1 MDTGRLTKKERH
13 ELILSEVRK
22 SAAIRISK
30 LAKRIGVAGETIR
43 RDLIELG
50 EAGLINRTYGGAT
63 ISLVTSEPVI
73 SERGLTLVEERARI
87 GKGAAGL
94 IENRQVVM
102 IDGGST
108 TYEVAR
114 NLAQFK
120 RDLVVITN
128 STGVASVAGG
138 NPTFRVILCPGTYD
152 NREGSVL
159 GEDTVEFI
167 ARYNADAAIIG
178 ASGRH
183 RRRPERRDLRSRG
196 GKARDDRP
204 LAVDHPR
211 RHPRQVRPRQP
222 RARLPP
228 DADFRHRDGQA
239 GFVGIPRRRGS
250 RRPGTARVRRE
261 RVDRKKPIAAPF
273 LRPPR

>member
-1 MDTGRLTKKERH
+1 MDNGRLNKKERH

-50 EAGLINRTYGGAT
+50 DAGLINRTYGGAT

-87 GKGAAGL
+87 GKGAASL

-114 NLAQFK
+114 NLAQLK
-120 RDLVVITN
+120 RDLVVVTN

-167 ARYNADAAIIG
+167 SRYNADVTIIG
-178 ASGRH
+178 ASGVTEDGPNDAISGAAAVKRAMIGRSLSTILVVTH
-183 RRRPERRDLRSRG
+183 DKFGRASLERVCRLTQISDLVT
-196 GKARDDRP
+196 D
-204 LAVDHPR
+204 
-211 RHPRQVRPRQP
+211 RQVSSQF
-222 RARLPP
+222 RAAVEVAGP
-228 DADFRHRDGQA
+228 DLHIF
-239 GFVGIPRRRGS
+239 
-250 RRPGTARVRRE
+250 E
-261 RVDRKKPIAAPF
+261 ECE
-273 LRPPR
+273 

>member
-1 MDTGRLTKKERH
+1 MTDTGRLSKKERH

-50 EAGLINRTYGGAT
+50 DAGLINRTYGGAT

-73 SERGLTLVEERARI
+73 SERGLTMVEERARI
-87 GKGAAGL
+87 GRVAAGL
-94 IENRQVVM
+94 VEKGQVVM

-114 NLAQFK
+114 NLAQLT

-128 STGVASVAGG
+128 STGIASVAGG

-159 GEDTVEFI
+159 GEDTVEFVG
-167 ARYNADAAIIG
+167 RYNADVAIIG
-178 ASGRH
+178 ASGLTPDGPSDMIAGAAAVKRAMIA
-183 RRRPERRDLRSRG
+183 RSLSTVLVATSN
-196 GKARDDRP
+196 K
-204 LAVDHPR
+204 
-211 RHPRQVRPRQP
+211 
-222 RARLPP
+222 
-228 DADFRHRDGQA
+228 FGQA
-239 GFVGIPRRRGS
+239 TLQRICSFGDISDLVTDREPEDGLKAGIS
-250 RRPGTARVRRE
+250 DAGTE
-261 RVDRKKPIAAPF
+261 IHIA
-273 LRPPR
+273 

>member
-1 MDTGRLTKKERH
+1 MNTGRLTKKERH

-30 LAKRIGVAGETIR
+30 LAKHIGVAGETIR

-50 EAGLINRTYGGAT
+50 EAGLVNRTYGGAT
-63 ISLVTSEPVI
+63 IALVTSEPVI

-114 NLAQFK
+114 NLAQLR

-152 NREGSVL
+152 NREGSVF

-167 ARYNADAAIIG
+167 SRYNADAAIIG
-178 ASGRH
+178 ASGVTSDGPSDAIPGAAAVKRAMIG
-183 RRRPERRDLRSRG
+183 RSLSTILVVTHD
-196 GKARDDRP
+196 KFDRAS
-204 LAVDHPR
+204 L
-211 RHPRQVRPRQP
+211 
-222 RARLPP
+222 
-228 DADFRHRDGQA
+228 
-239 GFVGIPRRRGS
+239 
-250 RRPGTARVRRE
+250 E
-261 RVDRKKPIAAPF
+261 RVCRLAEISDIVTDREVSSEFRATAEVAGPELHVFEEGEQA
-273 LRPPR
+273 

>member
-13 ELILSEVRK
+13 ELILTEVRK

-50 EAGLINRTYGGAT
+50 DAGLINRTYGGAT

-114 NLAQFK
+114 NLAQLK

-128 STGVASVAGG
+128 STGVASVVGG

-167 ARYNADAAIIG
+167 SRYNADTAIIG
-178 ASGRH
+178 ASGVTGDGPNDAISGAAAVKRAMIGRSLSTILVVTH
-183 RRRPERRDLRSRG
+183 DKFGRASLERVCRLTQISDIVT
-196 GKARDDRP
+196 D
-204 LAVDHPR
+204 
-211 RHPRQVRPRQP
+211 RQVSSE
-222 RARLPP
+222 
-228 DADFRHRDGQA
+228 FRTAVEVAGPELHVFEERD
-239 GFVGIPRRRGS
+239 
-250 RRPGTARVRRE
+250 
-261 RVDRKKPIAAPF
+261 
-273 LRPPR
+273 

>member
-1 MDTGRLTKKERH
+1 MDNGRLNKKERH

-50 EAGLINRTYGGAT
+50 DAGLINRTYGGAT

-114 NLAQFK
+114 NLAQLK
-120 RDLVVITN
+120 RDLVVVTN

-167 ARYNADAAIIG
+167 SRYNADVAIIG
-178 ASGRH
+178 ASGVTEDGPNDAISGAAAVKRAMIGRSLSTILVVTH
-183 RRRPERRDLRSRG
+183 DKFGRASLERVCRLTQISDLVT
-196 GKARDDRP
+196 D
-204 LAVDHPR
+204 
-211 RHPRQVRPRQP
+211 RQVSSQF
-222 RARLPP
+222 RAAVEVAGP
-228 DADFRHRDGQA
+228 DLHIFEE
-239 GFVGIPRRRGS
+239 
-250 RRPGTARVRRE
+250 RE
-261 RVDRKKPIAAPF
+261 
-273 LRPPR
+273 

>member
-1 MDTGRLTKKERH
+1 MDTGKLTKKERH

-50 EAGLINRTYGGAT
+50 DAGLINRTYGGAT

-73 SERGLTLVEERARI
+73 SERGLKLVEERARV

-114 NLAQFK
+114 NLAQLK
-120 RDLVVITN
+120 RDLVIITN

-167 ARYNADAAIIG
+167 SRYNADAAIIG
-178 ASGRH
+178 ASGVTGDGPNDMISGAAAVKRAMIGRSLSTILVVTH
-183 RRRPERRDLRSRG
+183 DKFGRASLERVCRLTQISDIVT
-196 GKARDDRP
+196 D
-204 LAVDHPR
+204 
-211 RHPRQVRPRQP
+211 RQVSS
-222 RARLPP
+222 
-228 DADFRHRDGQA
+228 DFRAAVEIA
-239 GFVGIPRRRGS
+239 GPELHVFED
-250 RRPGTARVRRE
+250 RE
-261 RVDRKKPIAAPF
+261 
-273 LRPPR
+273 

>member
-13 ELILSEVRK
+13 EFILSEVRK
-22 SAAIRISK
+22 SAAIRISR

-43 RDLIELG
+43 RDLIELAD
-50 EAGLINRTYGGAT
+50 AGLINRTYGGAT

-87 GKGAAGL
+87 GRGAAGL

-108 TYEVAR
+108 TFEVAR
-114 NLAQFK
+114 NLAQLK

-128 STGVASVAGG
+128 STGVAAVAGG

-152 NREGSVL
+152 SREGSVL

-167 ARYNADAAIIG
+167 SRYNADAAIIG
-178 ASGRH
+178 ASGVTGDGPNDAISGAAAVKRAMISRSLSTILVVTH
-183 RRRPERRDLRSRG
+183 DKFGRASLERVCRLTQISDIVT
-196 GKARDDRP
+196 D
-204 LAVDHPR
+204 
-211 RHPRQVRPRQP
+211 RQVSSEF
-222 RARLPP
+222 RAAAEVAGP
-228 DADFRHRDGQA
+228 DLHVFEE
-239 GFVGIPRRRGS
+239 
-250 RRPGTARVRRE
+250 RE
-261 RVDRKKPIAAPF
+261 
-273 LRPPR
+273 

>member
-1 MDTGRLTKKERH
+1 MDGGRLTKKERH

-22 SAAIRISK
+22 SASIRISK

-63 ISLVTSEPVI
+63 ISLVTSEAAI

-87 GKGAAGL
+87 GRGTVGL
-94 IENRQVVM
+94 IEKGQIVM

-114 NLAQFK
+114 NLAQFT

-128 STGVASVAGG
+128 STGVASVVGG

-159 GEDTVEFI
+159 GEDTVEYVG
-167 ARYNADAAIIG
+167 RYNADVAIIG
-178 ASGRH
+178 ASGVTTDGPNDMISGAVAVKRAMIGRALSTVLVVTH
-183 RRRPERRDLRSRG
+183 DKFGRASLERICTFDEISDVITDAEPPPGFREAMQEADTELHVFA
-196 GKARDDRP
+196 AR
-204 LAVDHPR
+204 
-211 RHPRQVRPRQP
+211 
-222 RARLPP
+222 
-228 DADFRHRDGQA
+228 
-239 GFVGIPRRRGS
+239 
-250 RRPGTARVRRE
+250 
-261 RVDRKKPIAAPF
+261 
-273 LRPPR
+273 

>member
-50 EAGLINRTYGGAT
+50 DAGLINRTYGGAT

-87 GKGAAGL
+87 GKGAAGF

-114 NLAQFK
+114 NLAQLR

-128 STGVASVAGG
+128 STGVAAVAGG

-152 NREGSVL
+152 SREGSVL
-159 GEDTVEFI
+159 GEDTVEFVS
-167 ARYNADAAIIG
+167 RYNADAAIIG
-178 ASGRH
+178 ASGVTGDGPNDAISGAAAVKRAMIGRSLSTILVVTH
-183 RRRPERRDLRSRG
+183 DKIGRASLERVCRLTQISDIVT
-196 GKARDDRP
+196 D
-204 LAVDHPR
+204 
-211 RHPRQVRPRQP
+211 RQVS
-222 RARLPP
+222 AE
-228 DADFRHRDGQA
+228 FRTAVEVA
-239 GFVGIPRRRGS
+239 GSELHVFEE
-250 RRPGTARVRRE
+250 RE
-261 RVDRKKPIAAPF
+261 
-273 LRPPR
+273 